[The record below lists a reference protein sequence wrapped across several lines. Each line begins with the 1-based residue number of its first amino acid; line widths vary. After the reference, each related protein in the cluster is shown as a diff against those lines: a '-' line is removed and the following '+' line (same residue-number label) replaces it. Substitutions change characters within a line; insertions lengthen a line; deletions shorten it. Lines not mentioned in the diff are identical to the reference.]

1 MPLVQTLALYHSL
14 AMRRWAN
21 YSLLLC
27 LVVLV
32 WKMGTVAASTPM
44 GPSKGLNE
52 IMTRKTLRTAP
63 GLWQAL
69 LSAFAIMAMIVII

>member
-1 MPLVQTLALYHSL
+1 MTVGKLFPP
-14 AMRRWAN
+14 
-21 YSLLLC
+21 LC

-32 WKMGTVAASTPM
+32 WKMGTVAASTPK

-63 GLWQAL
+63 GPWQAL
-69 LSAFAIMAMIVII
+69 LSAFAIMAMIIII